1 MQSYK
6 DVIVIK
12 PWGYEYVFYENE
24 FVAVWCLHI
33 NKGEATSLHCHPN
46 KKTGLILLDGE
57 AELSFLNDTY
67 HMKPLSR
74 HVIRPGLFH
83 STKAVTDCILLE
95 LETPPKKEDI
105 VRFDDKYGRKL
116 KPIEGRNK
124 MRPMRQ
130 KYPML
135 KSGCWIGNC
144 YLSITRPRYINMSL
158 VIGVLSGGLIAGKDL
173 IVGPGDVGSA
183 ESFMRLTKSFK
194 ICKRTELLTICAPQF

>member
-105 VRFDDKYGRKL
+105 VRFSDKYGRKF
-116 KPIEGRNK
+116 KPIESK
-124 MRPMRQ
+124 VTPMG
-130 KYPML
+130 KYDEPML
-135 KSGCWIGNC
+135 TADGCQIGD
-144 YLSITRPRYINMSL
+144 YKLSINRVGNFVHKDSVMA
-158 VIGVLSGGLIAGKDL
+158 VLSGGLAAG
-173 IVGPGDVGSA
+173 
-183 ESFMRLTKSFK
+183 
-194 ICKRTELLTICAPQF
+194 